1 MSVGIGVQPW
11 MEAPATLAVMAALEA
26 AGGEGCARFVGGCV
40 RNAVMGIAI
49 DDIDIATTLTPDV
62 VAKALT
68 TAGLK
73 AVPTGVEHAG
83 GGGVIPQAQIVGERG
98 HGGAF
103 PSRAGPLANVG
114 GIEIPEITHRRMA
127 VAHVPRAGGHED
139 ALRRDFRFNSLYADA
154 MGTVFDPTGEGV
166 ADARAGRTVFVGD
179 ARTRIREDYLRILRL
194 FRFHAW
200 YGRGEPDAA
209 ALEACAA
216 LKDELKTLSAERV
229 AKELLKTLAA
239 KDPRRAVALM
249 REIGALA
256 QVLPEAGD
264 LGRFERLVEIERSQ
278 FWPPDAELR
287 LAALLPDAHAAS
299 KAARRLRLSNA
310 QHDRMVAALATEPA
324 IASWMSPKA
333 ARRGI
338 YLNGPLA
345 FPDRV
350 KLAWADTE
358 NTAAAPQWLGLLAI
372 GQAWRPPALP
382 VNGEDAAGLGVPR
395 GPKVG
400 QVLREVE
407 AWWIDQDF
415 PNDRAAAIEQ
425 LRAVAQGLG

>member
-1 MSVGIGVQPW
+1 MNAGIGVQDW
-11 MEAPATLAVMAALEA
+11 MQAPATRAVMAALEA

-40 RNAVMGIAI
+40 RNTVMGIPI
-49 DDIDIATTLTPDV
+49 DDVDIATVLTPDA

-73 AVPTGVEHAG
+73 AVPTGLEHGTVTA
-83 GGGVIPQAQIVGERG
+83 VSQSQP
-98 HGGAF
+98 F
-103 PSRAGPLANVG
+103 
-114 GIEIPEITHRRMA
+114 EITTLRRDVSTDGRRA
-127 VAHVPRAGGHED
+127 VVAFTTDWNED

-154 MGTVFDPTGEGV
+154 RGAVFDPTGEGV
-166 ADARAGRTVFVGD
+166 ADAKAGRTVFVGD

-216 LKDELKTLSAERV
+216 LKGELNTLSAERV
-229 AKELLKTLAA
+229 AKELLKTLGA
-239 KDPRRAVALM
+239 KDPRRALTLM
-249 REIGALA
+249 AEIGVLA
-256 QVLPEAGD
+256 EVLPEAGEPN
-264 LGRFERLVEIERSQ
+264 RFGRLVEIEQGQ

-287 LAALLPDAHAAS
+287 LAALMPDAATAS

-310 QHDRMVAALATEPA
+310 QHDRIVAALAAEPP
-324 IASWMSPKA
+324 ITSWMSPKA
-333 ARRGI
+333 ARRGV
-338 YLNGPLA
+338 YLNGALA

-350 KLAWADTE
+350 KLAWAGSE
-358 NTAAAPQWLGLLAI
+358 NAAATPQWLGLLAI
-372 GQAWRPPALP
+372 SQAWRAPALP

-415 PNDRAAAIEQ
+415 PDDRAAAIEQ
-425 LRAVAQGLG
+425 LRAVAQGLA

>member
-1 MSVGIGVQPW
+1 MSFSIGVQPW
-11 MEAPATLAVMAALEA
+11 MQAQATRAVMAALEA
-26 AGGEGCARFVGGCV
+26 AGGKGCARFVGGCV
-40 RNAVMGIAI
+40 RNAVMGIPI
-49 DDIDIATTLTPDV
+49 DDVDIATSLTPDA
-62 VAKALT
+62 VAKAVT
-68 TAGLK
+68 AAGLK
-73 AVPTGVEHAG
+73 AVPTGLEHGTVTA
-83 GGGVIPQAQIVGERG
+83 ISQSQP
-98 HGGAF
+98 F
-103 PSRAGPLANVG
+103 
-114 GIEIPEITHRRMA
+114 EITTLRRDVSTDGRRA
-127 VAHVPRAGGHED
+127 VVAFTTDWNED

-154 MGTVFDPTGEGV
+154 KGDVFDPTGEGV
-166 ADARAGRTVFVGD
+166 ADAKAGRTVFVGD

-200 YGRGEPDAA
+200 YGRGEPDDA

-216 LKDELKTLSAERV
+216 LKGELKSLSAERV

-239 KDPRRAVALM
+239 KEPRRAISLM
-249 REIGALA
+249 AEIGVLA
-256 QVLPEAGD
+256 EVLPEAGSRE
-264 LGRFERLVEIERSQ
+264 RFERLVEIEQEQ

-287 LAALLPDAHAAS
+287 LAALMPDATAAS

-310 QHDRMVAALATEPA
+310 QHDRIVAALATEPPVT
-324 IASWMSPKA
+324 SWMSPKA
-333 ARRGI
+333 ARRGV

-350 KLAWADTE
+350 KLAWAASE
-358 NTAAAPQWLGLLAI
+358 NAAATPQWLGLLAI
-372 GQAWRPPALP
+372 GQAWRAPALP

-415 PNDRAAAIEQ
+415 PDDRAAAIEQ
-425 LRAVAQGLG
+425 LRAVAQGLA